1 MSKFTHS
8 LTSLSRLSALSL
20 ALALPMSAMA
30 LSADTAKSDGTL
42 SGLFAHQSKF
52 KFLPVHQAF
61 NVSASQQGDTLAV
74 TFGVTPEH
82 YVYKDKIKLT
92 LPDGVS
98 MGAWSFNKPHTMI
111 DDPEFGRVAVFEE
124 DVVATVKLTA
134 TADVTAPISVRWQGC
149 AKAGLCYPP
158 ETLKTTISLTGNAKK
173 KPDTPSS
180 QATVTNKA
188 NQSGKGTPKD
198 GVGLGLDNQSNNG
211 LTGNLNNN
219 VTNGLNNS
227 NNNTNNNLDKT
238 SPTTEPT
245 QLSQAGMSQD
255 GTGVPVTQNT
265 APDQTL
271 SVPTS
276 PLVTPVFGDERGNTP
291 TGESNDEM
299 GGGLGNESSADMAS
313 SPNAQTSTAAADT
326 SHQAVSSQSDPF
338 GINKNPALA
347 VLLLFLAGLLLSFTP
362 CVYPMIPIVANIVAH
377 NKSHTALKGFAL
389 SGSYGLGVAT
399 AYGVLGGLIAW
410 FGQAVGV
417 LGLLQNPYVL
427 GVFAIIFALLALYM
441 FDIIKITLP
450 SGVRDMLHRKSQSAD
465 DKLGSVGGS
474 FVAGALSALVV
485 SPCVSAPMA
494 GALTAVSAS
503 GSMPFGFIALFS
515 LGLGLSIP
523 LMFIGLAQG
532 KFMPKAGEWMNRVK
546 EFCGLLLLAVSLSLL
561 ERLLFSP
568 VMLII
573 WAVWF
578 AMTAVW
584 LFRMKN
590 LASHAFAL
598 VGALWA
604 VCLVVGASMGAND
617 PWRPLAKLGVTAT
630 VAESKADIKISSLS
644 ELDSIL
650 TRHEKVLVDVTADWC
665 VECRIMERTL
675 FTNRPVALSDYQV
688 VKLDITETND
698 DSRAVLARYGLFG
711 PPALLIYKQGQLQTM
726 LLGETKRADFEMA
739 LVQF

>member
-42 SGLFAHQSKF
+42 SGLFAHQSKS

-111 DDPEFGRVAVFEE
+111 EDPEFGRVAVFEE

-134 TADVTAPISVRWQGC
+134 AANVTAPISIRWQGC

-158 ETLKTTISLTGNAKK
+158 ETLKTTINLTGNAKK
-173 KPDTPSS
+173 NPDTPSS
-180 QATVTNKA
+180 QTTVANKA
-188 NQSGKGTPKD
+188 NQSGKSTPKD
-198 GVGLGLDNQSNNG
+198 DMGLGLDNQ
-211 LTGNLNNN
+211 LND
-219 VTNGLNNS
+219 
-227 NNNTNNNLDKT
+227 NLDLGKT
-238 SPTTEPT
+238 SPTTELT

-255 GTGVPVTQNT
+255 GVGVPVTQNT

-271 SVPTS
+271 SAPTS
-276 PLVTPVFGDERGNTP
+276 PLVTPVFGDEQGNAL

-299 GGGLGNESSADMAS
+299 GGGLGNESSANMAS
-313 SPNAQTSTAAADT
+313 SPNAQTSTSVADT

-503 GSMPFGFIALFS
+503 GSVPFGFIALFS

-617 PWRPLAKLGVTAT
+617 PWRPLAKLGATAT

-644 ELDSIL
+644 ELDPIL
-650 TRHEKVLVDVTADWC
+650 ARHEKVLVDVTADWC

-726 LLGETKRADFEMA
+726 LLGETKRVDFETA

>member
-1 MSKFTHS
+1 
-8 LTSLSRLSALSL
+8 
-20 ALALPMSAMA
+20 MSAMA
-30 LSADTAKSDGTL
+30 LSADTAKSNGTL
-42 SGLFAHQSKF
+42 SGLFAHQSKS

-98 MGAWSFNKPHTMI
+98 MGTWSFNKPHTMI
-111 DDPEFGRVAVFEE
+111 EDPEFGRVAVFEE

-134 TADVTAPISVRWQGC
+134 AADVTAPISIRWQGC

-158 ETLKTTISLTGNAKK
+158 ETLKTTINLTGNAKK
-173 KPDTPSS
+173 NPDTPSS
-180 QATVTNKA
+180 QTTVANKA
-188 NQSGKGTPKD
+188 NQSGKSTPKD
-198 GVGLGLDNQSNNG
+198 DMGLGLDNQ
-211 LTGNLNNN
+211 LND
-219 VTNGLNNS
+219 
-227 NNNTNNNLDKT
+227 NLDLGKT
-238 SPTTEPT
+238 SPTTELT

-255 GTGVPVTQNT
+255 GVGVPVTQNT

-271 SVPTS
+271 SAPTS
-276 PLVTPVFGDERGNTP
+276 PLVTPVFGDEQGNAL

-299 GGGLGNESSADMAS
+299 GGGLGNESSANMAS
-313 SPNAQTSTAAADT
+313 SPNAQTSTAVADT

-450 SGVRDMLHRKSQSAD
+450 SGVRDILHRKSQSAD

-503 GSMPFGFIALFS
+503 GSVPFGFIALFS
-515 LGLGLSIP
+515 LGLGLSMP

-617 PWRPLAKLGVTAT
+617 PWRPLAKLGATAT
-630 VAESKADIKISSLS
+630 VAESKADIKISSLD
-644 ELDSIL
+644 ELDPIL

-726 LLGETKRADFEMA
+726 LLGETKRADFETA

>member
-42 SGLFAHQSKF
+42 SGLFAHQSKS

-134 TADVTAPISVRWQGC
+134 TADVTAPINIRWQGC

-180 QATVTNKA
+180 QTTVANKA
-188 NQSGKGTPKD
+188 NQSGKSTPKD
-198 GVGLGLDNQSNNG
+198 GMGLGLDNQ
-211 LTGNLNNN
+211 LND
-219 VTNGLNNS
+219 
-227 NNNTNNNLDKT
+227 NLDLGKT
-238 SPTTEPT
+238 SPTTELT

-255 GTGVPVTQNT
+255 GVGVSATQNT

-271 SVPTS
+271 SAPTS
-276 PLVTPVFGDERGNTP
+276 PLVTPVFGDEQGNAP

-299 GGGLGNESSADMAS
+299 GGGLGNESSANMAS

-494 GALTAVSAS
+494 GALTAVSVS
-503 GSMPFGFIALFS
+503 GSVPFGFIALFS

-532 KFMPKAGEWMNRVK
+532 KLMPKAGEWMNRVK

-604 VCLVVGASMGAND
+604 VCLVVGASMGTTD
-617 PWRPLAKLGVTAT
+617 PWLPLAKLGATAT
-630 VAESKADIKISSLS
+630 VAESKADIKISSLG
-644 ELDSIL
+644 ELDPIL
-650 TRHEKVLVDVTADWC
+650 ARHEKVLVDVTADWC

-726 LLGETKRADFEMA
+726 LLGETKRADFETA
-739 LVQF
+739 LAQF

>member
-1 MSKFTHS
+1 M
-8 LTSLSRLSALSL
+8 
-20 ALALPMSAMA
+20 PMSAMA
-30 LSADTAKSDGTL
+30 LSADTAKSDG
-42 SGLFAHQSKF
+42 SVSSLFAQQPKS

-61 NVSASQQGDTLAV
+61 NVSAHQQDNLLTL

-173 KPDTPSS
+173 NPDTPNN
-180 QATVTNKA
+180 QATVANKA
-188 NQSGKGTPKD
+188 NQSSKGTPKD
-198 GVGLGLDNQSNNG
+198 GVGLGLDGQSNNG
-211 LTGNLNNN
+211 LNNNLNS
-219 VTNGLNNS
+219 LNNS
-227 NNNTNNNLDKT
+227 PNNLDKT
-238 SPTTEPT
+238 SPATELT
-245 QLSQAGMSQD
+245 QSSQAGMSQD
-255 GTGVPVTQNT
+255 GTDVSATDNT
-265 APDQTL
+265 ALNQMS

-276 PLVTPVFGDERGNTP
+276 PLVTPVFGDEQGGVL
-291 TGESNDEM
+291 TGEPNDEM
-299 GGGLGNESSADMAS
+299 GGGLGNESSADMTNP
-313 SPNAQTSTAAADT
+313 PNTQTGTATADT

-450 SGVRDMLHRKSQSAD
+450 SGVRDILHRKSQSAD

-503 GSMPFGFIALFS
+503 GSVPFGFIALFS

-617 PWRPLAKLGVTAT
+617 PWRPLAKLGATAT
-630 VAESKADIKISSLS
+630 ITESKADIKISSLS
-644 ELDSIL
+644 ELDPIL
-650 TRHEKVLVDVTADWC
+650 ARHEKVLVDVTADWC

-675 FTNRPVALSDYQV
+675 FTNRPEVLSNYQV

-711 PPALLIYKQGQLQTM
+711 PPALLIYQQGQLQAM
-726 LLGETKRADFEMA
+726 LLGEVKRTDFETA
-739 LVQF
+739 LAKF

>member
-8 LTSLSRLSALSL
+8 LTSLSCLSVLSL
-20 ALALPMSAMA
+20 TLALPMSAMA
-30 LSADTAKSDGTL
+30 LSADTATSNGTL
-42 SGLFAHQSKF
+42 SGLFAYQSKS

-98 MGAWSFNKPHTMI
+98 MGTWSFNKPHTMI
-111 DDPEFGRVAVFEE
+111 EDPEFGRVAVFEE

-134 TADVTAPISVRWQGC
+134 AADVTAPISIRWQGC

-158 ETLKTTISLTGNAKK
+158 ETLKTTINLTGNAKK
-173 KPDTPSS
+173 NPDTPSS
-180 QATVTNKA
+180 QTTVANKA
-188 NQSGKGTPKD
+188 NQSGKSTPKD
-198 GVGLGLDNQSNNG
+198 DMGLGLDNQ
-211 LTGNLNNN
+211 LND
-219 VTNGLNNS
+219 
-227 NNNTNNNLDKT
+227 NLDLGKT
-238 SPTTEPT
+238 SPTTELT

-255 GTGVPVTQNT
+255 GVGVPVTQNT

-271 SVPTS
+271 SAPTS
-276 PLVTPVFGDERGNTP
+276 PLVTPVFGDEQGNAL

-299 GGGLGNESSADMAS
+299 GGGLGNESSANMAS
-313 SPNAQTSTAAADT
+313 SPNAQTSTAVADT

-450 SGVRDMLHRKSQSAD
+450 SGVRDILHRKSQSAD

-474 FVAGALSALVV
+474 FVTGALSALVV

-503 GSMPFGFIALFS
+503 GSVPFGFIALFS

-617 PWRPLAKLGVTAT
+617 PWRPLAKLGATAT
-630 VAESKADIKISSLS
+630 VAESKADIKISSLG
-644 ELDSIL
+644 ELDPIL

-739 LVQF
+739 LAQF

>member
-20 ALALPMSAMA
+20 ALVLPMSATA

-42 SGLFAHQSKF
+42 SGLFAHQSKS

-124 DVVATVKLTA
+124 DVVATVKLTT
-134 TADVTAPISVRWQGC
+134 TADVTAPISIRWQGC

-173 KPDTPSS
+173 NPDTPSG
-180 QATVTNKA
+180 QTTVANKA

-198 GVGLGLDNQSNNG
+198 GMGLGLDNQ
-211 LTGNLNNN
+211 LNDK
-219 VTNGLNNS
+219 S
-227 NNNTNNNLDKT
+227 DLDKT
-238 SPTTEPT
+238 SPTTELT

-255 GTGVPVTQNT
+255 GVGVFTTQNT

-271 SVPTS
+271 SAPTS
-276 PLVTPVFGDERGNTP
+276 PLVTPVFGDEQGNAL
-291 TGESNDEM
+291 TGESNDEL
-299 GGGLGNESSADMAS
+299 GGGLGNESSANMAS
-313 SPNAQTSTAAADT
+313 SPNAQTSTAVADT

-450 SGVRDMLHRKSQSAD
+450 SGVRDILHRKSQSAD

-503 GSMPFGFIALFS
+503 GSVPFGFIVLFS
-515 LGLGLSIP
+515 LGFGLSIP

-617 PWRPLAKLGVTAT
+617 PWRPLAKLGATAT

-644 ELDSIL
+644 ELDPIL

-675 FTNRPVALSDYQV
+675 FTNRPAALADYQV

-726 LLGETKRADFEMA
+726 LLGETKRADFETVLA
-739 LVQF
+739 QF